1 MGEVGEGWYK
11 VVDDQMIFR
20 NRERIERFA
29 RSLRVHFRNSSQ
41 GESHFTY
48 GINVAHA
55 WLYMHSLRITIPI
68 QTNRIARKSIH
79 RSVHLD
85 MCAAHASLMHKNAPD
100 THSLP
105 CDVGTSFHHDILTM
119 RIWKITIDIFRLS
132 VNQIYWDK

>member
-1 MGEVGEGWYK
+1 
-11 VVDDQMIFR
+11 MIFR
-20 NRERIERFA
+20 NRERIEGFA
-29 RSLRVHFRNSSQ
+29 RSIRVHFRNSSQ

-85 MCAAHASLMHKNAPD
+85 MCTAHASLMHKNVLD

-105 CDVGTSFHHDILTM
+105 CDVGTSFYHDVLTM
-119 RIWKITIDIFRLS
+119 RENFH
-132 VNQIYWDK
+132 

>member
-1 MGEVGEGWYK
+1 
-11 VVDDQMIFR
+11 MIFR
-20 NRERIERFA
+20 NRERIEGFA
-29 RSLRVHFRNSSQ
+29 RSLRVHFRNSTR

-48 GINVAHA
+48 GINIAHA

-105 CDVGTSFHHDILTM
+105 CDVGTSFHHVKLTTENND
-119 RIWKITIDIFRLS
+119 RHLAIICKSNLYVLTNNTI
-132 VNQIYWDK
+132 NECMKT